1 MNPIIDISANH
12 GLDAVIIRYI
22 NSAWYYWSYE
32 GFSYLRK
39 FEFFLAEKIK
49 KAIRYKTSLS
59 VIMFDIDYFKKVNDL
74 YGHQTGDYVL
84 QKLSRIVI
92 NNIRNSDIFARWG
105 EQFMILVPNND
116 LESASFLAEKLR
128 GIIETSQFRNIPL
141 ELKILNDFVDI
152 AFFVLVKYKKGQTH
166 RI

>member
-1 MNPIIDISANH
+1 MPLLSDI
-12 GLDAVIIRYI
+12 
-22 NSAWYYWSYE
+22 
-32 GFSYLRK
+32 FSYLRK

-105 EQFMILVPNND
+105 EQFMILVP
-116 LESASFLAEKLR
+116 KKV
-128 GIIETSQFRNIPL
+128 P
-141 ELKILNDFVDI
+141 
-152 AFFVLVKYKKGQTH
+152 AF
-166 RI
+166 